1 MVQDFSSFSYTVETA
16 KSVEQAIEAVDNA
29 LKERKFSVL
38 WHLDMREKLEEK
50 GISGGPEFHVLEV
63 CSAPRAKQALDA
75 QLEVG
80 YFLPCKM
87 VVYRKDEKTH
97 IGVLKPTMLMS
108 FIPGGDLDGLAH
120 EVEQIL
126 VEAAEAAR

>member
-1 MVQDFSSFSYTVETA
+1 MPDISQFGYTVQTT
-16 KSVEQAIEAVDNA
+16 KSVEEAVEAVDAA

-50 GISGGPEFHVLEV
+50 GISGGPEFRVLEV
-63 CSAPRAKQALDA
+63 CSAPRAKQALDTK
-75 QLEVG
+75 LEVG

-87 VVYRKDEKTH
+87 VVYRKDDATH
-97 IGVLKPTMLMS
+97 IGILKPTLLMS
-108 FIPGGDLDGLAH
+108 LIPGAGLDELAH

-126 VEAAEAAR
+126 IEAAEAAR